1 MSRSCGFRAACGG
14 LIAPS
19 RRKGATL
26 LSREP
31 ARAPRNDSPSTAYAR
46 IAVRFRGLGHG
57 RGDSYALPG
66 AGKSY
71 VLGRRQLRSG
81 AFRGDRPQGTPG
93 AQSARTGRHPAR
105 GRHAREDG
113 PLRAQRRRPRLVHDS
128 PRRVGVDGPGRKT
141 RGRSRR
147 RERSRGAEDSRRR
160 LCALRLR
167 RGRGARGRLVHRGH
181 GARRHGRARREAVR
195 QDRVLRRAREDARQI
210 PSRKKR
216 LARHHPSHRRDRQ
229 LVRALP
235 RRPRGPPRRRRRAR
249 LPHRTTLARPP
260 RLPRAGSVRRSTPQP
275 GNPRARGAPH
285 GRPPLDRGRGLPSA
299 GFHPAHREG
308 PSRPVSSWLHGRGH
322 GARAFSP
329 HRSPALRSAPGD
341 PRPGWLQGSGSA
353 HKGLTNNRRT
363 LDMQRNSIYLLAA
376 AVAVTSLSLA
386 GCATTTDVDK
396 KIADAQSKTD
406 KKIESVETQF
416 EDMQEKQKVTEGK
429 VGEQGKQIEQIS
441 QSAKEALQRAQEA
454 GVLAKG
460 KILFQQSFAEDRVRF
475 KVNSFE
481 LTKDAKSA
489 LDEFAAKIK
498 GLDKGVYL
506 EIQGH
511 TDDTGGADYND
522 QLGQQR
528 AEAVR
533 RYLAREH
540 KLPLGRISTIS
551 YGDTQPV
558 QANKT
563 AKGRTQNR
571 RVVIVVL
578 E

>member
-1 MSRSCGFRAACGG
+1 M
-14 LIAPS
+14 
-19 RRKGATL
+19 K
-26 LSREP
+26 
-31 ARAPRNDSPSTAYAR
+31 
-46 IAVRFRGLGHG
+46 
-57 RGDSYALPG
+57 
-66 AGKSY
+66 
-71 VLGRRQLRSG
+71 
-81 AFRGDRPQGTPG
+81 
-93 AQSARTGRHPAR
+93 
-105 GRHAREDG
+105 
-113 PLRAQRRRPRLVHDS
+113 
-128 PRRVGVDGPGRKT
+128 
-141 RGRSRR
+141 
-147 RERSRGAEDSRRR
+147 
-160 LCALRLR
+160 
-167 RGRGARGRLVHRGH
+167 
-181 GARRHGRARREAVR
+181 
-195 QDRVLRRAREDARQI
+195 
-210 PSRKKR
+210 
-216 LARHHPSHRRDRQ
+216 
-229 LVRALP
+229 
-235 RRPRGPPRRRRRAR
+235 
-249 LPHRTTLARPP
+249 
-260 RLPRAGSVRRSTPQP
+260 
-275 GNPRARGAPH
+275 
-285 GRPPLDRGRGLPSA
+285 
-299 GFHPAHREG
+299 
-308 PSRPVSSWLHGRGH
+308 
-322 GARAFSP
+322 
-329 HRSPALRSAPGD
+329 
-341 PRPGWLQGSGSA
+341 
-353 HKGLTNNRRT
+353 
-363 LDMQRNSIYLLAA
+363 RNSICLLAA

-396 KIADAQSKTD
+396 KIAEAQSKTD

-460 KILFQQSFAEDRVRF
+460 KILFQQSFAEYRVRF

-558 QANKT
+558 QTNKT

>member
-1 MSRSCGFRAACGG
+1 M
-14 LIAPS
+14 
-19 RRKGATL
+19 K
-26 LSREP
+26 
-31 ARAPRNDSPSTAYAR
+31 
-46 IAVRFRGLGHG
+46 
-57 RGDSYALPG
+57 
-66 AGKSY
+66 
-71 VLGRRQLRSG
+71 
-81 AFRGDRPQGTPG
+81 
-93 AQSARTGRHPAR
+93 
-105 GRHAREDG
+105 
-113 PLRAQRRRPRLVHDS
+113 
-128 PRRVGVDGPGRKT
+128 
-141 RGRSRR
+141 
-147 RERSRGAEDSRRR
+147 
-160 LCALRLR
+160 
-167 RGRGARGRLVHRGH
+167 
-181 GARRHGRARREAVR
+181 
-195 QDRVLRRAREDARQI
+195 
-210 PSRKKR
+210 
-216 LARHHPSHRRDRQ
+216 
-229 LVRALP
+229 
-235 RRPRGPPRRRRRAR
+235 
-249 LPHRTTLARPP
+249 
-260 RLPRAGSVRRSTPQP
+260 
-275 GNPRARGAPH
+275 
-285 GRPPLDRGRGLPSA
+285 
-299 GFHPAHREG
+299 
-308 PSRPVSSWLHGRGH
+308 
-322 GARAFSP
+322 
-329 HRSPALRSAPGD
+329 
-341 PRPGWLQGSGSA
+341 
-353 HKGLTNNRRT
+353 
-363 LDMQRNSIYLLAA
+363 RNSLSLLAA

-386 GCATTTDVDK
+386 GCATTTGVDK
-396 KIADAQSKTD
+396 KIAEAQAKTD

-416 EDMQEKQKVTEGK
+416 EDMQEKQKATEGK

-481 LTKDAKSA
+481 LTKDAKVA

-558 QANKT
+558 ETNKT